1 MWNPFR
7 PRNFSW
13 GATLLTA
20 EQVTAHL
27 LAAFPAADIDLND
40 PEYMCLTENN
50 LRDFVSKYQ
59 PRRGMRYAQP
69 FPDCD
74 DFALMAWGDILH
86 GAYVREFQ
94 RAPLFGFIKL
104 QQPQRPYHAENWG
117 MTEHGVMLY
126 EPQSGRWSVDYAD
139 AERVFIDG

>member
-74 DFALMAWGDILH
+74 DFALMAWGDKKSTRLNSSHSQISY
-86 GAYVREFQ
+86 AVF
-94 RAPLFGFIKL
+94 FFKK
-104 QQPQRPYHAENWG
+104 N
-117 MTEHGVMLY
+117 
-126 EPQSGRWSVDYAD
+126 QSNKN
-139 AERVFIDG
+139 I